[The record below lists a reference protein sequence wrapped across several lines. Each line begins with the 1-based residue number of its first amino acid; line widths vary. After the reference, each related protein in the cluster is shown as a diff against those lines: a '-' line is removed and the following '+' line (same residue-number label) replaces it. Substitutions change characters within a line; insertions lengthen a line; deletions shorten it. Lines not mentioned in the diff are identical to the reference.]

1 MSVLVTLKINGD
13 TDRFRRFLGSDPD
26 RFAALAPEARAAGC
40 VHHRFGVGDGFVLVI
55 DEWESAD
62 AFQTFF
68 QTTRRSP
75 PSCGTPVHPRRN
87 LRSASLKRSTRQ
99 ISSSQSTTNG

>member
-68 QTTRRSP
+68 QTNEKIPAIMRDAGASQEEPEISFTEAIDSP
-75 PSCGTPVHPRRN
+75 D
-87 LRSASLKRSTRQ
+87 Q
-99 ISSSQSTTNG
+99 F